1 MSQRGGDGSIK
12 FTNLKIMNSK
22 MIEKSQFNVGEKL
35 NLLISLK
42 SIEKGLINSNLAIKV
57 IIKIMEE
64 LMLNGSIAIIV
75 HTNKLE
81 INRISKFLLTEWG

>member
-1 MSQRGGDGSIK
+1 MSQAAK
-12 FTNLKIMNSK
+12 TNATKDK
-22 MIEKSQFNVGEKL
+22 
-35 NLLISLK
+35 ISLIK
-42 SIEKGLINSNLAIKV
+42 LLSEFCFSCISGISWLFVYQKKITAIKV

-81 INRISKFLLTEWG
+81 INRISKFLLMDWG